1 MIRTYLDPQ
10 LARRIGDIA
19 WIASRPVDASQLV
32 IMIEAQST
40 IDPAMAPRMSIL
52 VAMYLEEQLRRR
64 PHLPLPQVLP
74 IVYYTGASRWNAATA
89 LYETESAGQNALPFM
104 RGPCYLVLD
113 AGQLVAK
120 DLVDKCSYKS
130 DVDKSNVASLMM
142 RMEAARDDQAL
153 LELLADSADWL
164 GKTERTLWLDLLS
177 WAAEVLVPRRYPSLQ
192 LYQLRNYVEGIDMLA
207 ERMREL
213 RKRQIVEWRDR
224 GMAEGLAQGRAQG
237 LEQGLE
243 QGIEK
248 GIEQGREQGLER
260 GLAEGERRGQRVLLQ
275 SLAVRRFGDHT
286 AERLNVFLDEAPH
299 SERAVQA
306 GNWLIDCQTEAEFLQ
321 RLEAAA

>member
-1 MIRTYLDPQ
+1 
-10 LARRIGDIA
+10 
-19 WIASRPVDASQLV
+19 
-32 IMIEAQST
+32 
-40 IDPAMAPRMSIL
+40 
-52 VAMYLEEQLRRR
+52 
-64 PHLPLPQVLP
+64 
-74 IVYYTGASRWNAATA
+74 
-89 LYETESAGQNALPFM
+89 M
-104 RGPCYLVLD
+104 RGPCYLALD

-120 DLVDKCSYKS
+120 GLVDKSPNKS
-130 DVDKSNVASLMM
+130 PNKSNVASLMM
-142 RMEAARDDQAL
+142 RMEAVRDDQAL
-153 LELLADSADWL
+153 LELLADSAEWL

-192 LYQLRNYVEGIDMLA
+192 LNQLRNYVEGIDMLA

-237 LEQGLE
+237 LEQGIE
-243 QGIEK
+243 RGIEQ

-275 SLAVRRFGDHT
+275 SLAARRFGDHT

-299 SERAVQA
+299 SERAMQA
-306 GNWLIDCQTEAEFLQ
+306 GNWLMDCQTEAEFLQ

>member
-1 MIRTYLDPQ
+1 
-10 LARRIGDIA
+10 
-19 WIASRPVDASQLV
+19 
-32 IMIEAQST
+32 
-40 IDPAMAPRMSIL
+40 
-52 VAMYLEEQLRRR
+52 
-64 PHLPLPQVLP
+64 
-74 IVYYTGASRWNAATA
+74 
-89 LYETESAGQNALPFM
+89 M
-104 RGPCYLVLD
+104 RGTCYLALD

-120 DLVDKCSYKS
+120 GLVDKSPNKS
-130 DVDKSNVASLMM
+130 PNKSNVASLMM

-153 LELLADSADWL
+153 LELLADSAEWL

-192 LYQLRNYVEGIDMLA
+192 LNQLRNYVEGIDMLA

-237 LEQGLE
+237 LE
-243 QGIEK
+243 K
-248 GIEQGREQGLER
+248 

-275 SLAVRRFGDHT
+275 SLAARRFGDHT

-299 SERAVQA
+299 SERAMQA
-306 GNWLIDCQTEAEFLQ
+306 GNWLMDCQTEAEFLQ